1 MRVLRKSI
9 KEELSKELKEVTSKI
24 MRIMQQ
30 NKQKKKIPSQLRKT
44 LKCTTLK
51 KKVFKEETRIN
62 CVLRI
67 DN

>member
-30 NKQKKKIPSQLRKT
+30 NKQKKIPSQLRKT